1 MREYLKGDLYDVK
14 PGYWRARRDWK
25 KYAIVW
31 DSARSSARI
40 VETAGH
46 RNQSLMRQGNRMK
59 RFVHT
64 SGSGLAVLV
73 VLGIFS
79 AAMGGCTTKAR
90 IPVAGIEVPV
100 PNIPLPAV
108 LRGENDLR
116 SRSWTKAFDIF
127 HARLAR
133 EYAYTEHKGI
143 DWNALYASAAPE
155 VAAAQ
160 AEKNPDGWYLA
171 LRKYLHSIPDG
182 NIQFDSN
189 DVMRG
194 EAEGATSGLA
204 LAQLS
209 DGSVIVCGTVPGSPA
224 EKSGIQFGAT
234 VLEWNGK
241 RIEAALAETSVFWSD
256 APAATPAG
264 RRLQQLMWLPRG
276 GAGESCEIVFKNPGA
291 QEKVTAKIAYAFD
304 DFATLALARPL
315 WKPVELFASPIESR
329 PLKGE
334 LRYIRVAAIAPT
346 FSTPFPTRDFRAAV
360 KAATDA
366 RAKGI
371 ILDLRG
377 TQGGDAGLVPKFLS
391 SFVSTPAFYE
401 TPSSWDSELEA
412 FLVESEDTVEIEP
425 QLPAYQGRIAVL
437 VDAYTMGP
445 AESMAKFLQGR
456 DKVVIAGDAGTYGSP
471 GTPNLEITLPGGYVA
486 YLPDRRSLDR
496 AGKIQGAADAKGNGA
511 VQPEAPITI
520 DLGNAPA
527 LYQQHKD
534 IVLEKVQ
541 EILGAAN

>member
-1 MREYLKGDLYDVK
+1 
-14 PGYWRARRDWK
+14 
-25 KYAIVW
+25 
-31 DSARSSARI
+31 
-40 VETAGH
+40 
-46 RNQSLMRQGNRMK
+46 MK
-59 RFVHT
+59 RLVHA
-64 SGSGLAVLV
+64 SGSGLAVLLA
-73 VLGIFS
+73 LGVFS
-79 AAMGGCTTKAR
+79 AALGGCTTKAR
-90 IPVAGIEVPV
+90 IPVTGIEVPV

-143 DWNALYASAAPE
+143 DWNALYATAAPE

-194 EAEGATSGLA
+194 DAEGAAAGLA

-209 DGSVIVCGTVPGSPA
+209 DGSVIVCGIVPGSPA
-224 EKSGIQFGAT
+224 ETTGIQFGAT
-234 VLEWNGK
+234 ILEWNGK
-241 RIEAALAETSVFWSD
+241 PIETALSETSVFWSD

-264 RRLQQLMWLPRG
+264 RRLQQLAWLPRG
-276 GAGESCEIVFKNPGA
+276 KAGESAEVAYKNPGA
-291 QEKVTAKIAYAFD
+291 PDKAVVKIAYEFD

-315 WKPVELFASPIESR
+315 WKPVELFASPVESR
-329 PLKGE
+329 ALKGD

-346 FSTPFPTRDFRAAV
+346 LSTPFPSRDFRAAV
-360 KAATDA
+360 KAAMDA
-366 RAKGI
+366 KVRGI
-371 ILDLRG
+371 ILDVRG

-391 SFVSTPAFYE
+391 SFVTAPTFYE
-401 TPSSWDSELEA
+401 TPSAWDGELEA
-412 FLVESEDTVEIEP
+412 FLVESEDTVEVEP
-425 QLPAYQGRIAVL
+425 QLPAYTGKIVVL

-445 AESMAKFLQGR
+445 AESLAQFLQGR
-456 DKVVIAGDAGTYGSP
+456 DNVVIVGDSPTYGSP

-496 AGKIQGAADAKGNGA
+496 DGKIQGVANEKGNGA
-511 VQPEAPITI
+511 VRPKDPVVINRE
-520 DLGNAPA
+520 NASV

-534 IVLEKVQ
+534 VVLEKAL
-541 EILGAAN
+541 ELLGAGS